1 MSDMPPGWA
10 RAEAEW
16 LADPRDRPS
25 ICDTC
30 DQADGCERDPVDCEG
45 EARDQAAEERWEA
58 SRDARD

>member
-25 ICDTC
+25 ICD
-30 DQADGCERDPVDCEG
+30 DCEHVG
-45 EARDQAAEERWEA
+45 NCDHDPSDCEADAAERAAEERWEA
-58 SRDARD
+58 SRDAWD